1 MQNIYIKIL
10 LTVLLI
16 TSFSACNEN
25 EKSDTLLS
33 TVTPDEHNYSTL
45 VDVKSRFLYNPSA
58 YTPSQCYT
66 KTEDEKGI
74 FHNPCFNCHISSIE
88 PNYFDDWNLQK
99 EYSFKEFAQENHWT
113 NLFKDRTQAVADIN
127 DSEILDYV
135 RKSNYFND
143 KGELLLAQEL
153 KTLNDKWDIDSD
165 KQWDGYIPDCY
176 FNFDNEG
183 FDKDKSNNY
192 TGWRA
197 FGYYPFLGTFWPTN
211 GSTDDV
217 LIRLPMDFRTDTNGV
232 FNLEIYKINLLI
244 VEALI
249 KQKNIKTFD
258 IDESKYG
265 IDLNKDGNI
274 SIINQITF
282 AYDPRN
288 GIDMY
293 YVGMAHKNKYQIAAG
308 LYPKGTEFLHTVRY
322 IDVDQ
327 NNNIQMAQRI
337 KELRYGVK
345 VGWATY
351 SDHKALVE
359 EELKERADFPERLE
373 VFIGDAERGI
383 SNKRGWRYQG
393 FIEDENGALRPQ
405 SYEETLLCIG
415 CHTSLGVLADSTF
428 VFQRKFDNDSFQKGW
443 YHWSQ
448 KGLVGV
454 KEPKTSDGRDEYT
467 LYLKENHAGDEFRD
481 NDEVMNKFF
490 DSNGVLK
497 DTEVQKIH
505 NDISYLIFPS
515 VERALKL
522 NKAYKVIV
530 DEQSFIYGRDATV
543 KPLINVHKELEVDA
557 TTGVVNPVKY

>member
-1 MQNIYIKIL
+1 MLNIYIKLFLTL
-10 LTVLLI
+10 LSI
-16 TSFSACNEN
+16 FSFSACNEN
-25 EKSDTLLS
+25 DANTSIL
-33 TVTPDEHNYSTL
+33 TPDEHNYSTA
-45 VDVKSRFLYNPSA
+45 VNVKSRFLYNTSA

-88 PNYFDDWNLQK
+88 PNYFNDWDLQT
-99 EYSFKEFAQENHWT
+99 EYSFKEFAQKNHWT
-113 NLFKDRTQAVADIN
+113 NLFKDKTQAVADIN

-143 KGELLLAQEL
+143 KGELLLAQKL
-153 KTLNDKWDIDSD
+153 KTLNDRWDIDSD

-217 LIRLPMDFRTDTNGV
+217 LIRLPMDFRTDANGI

-265 IDLNKDGNI
+265 IDLNKDGNM
-274 SIINQITF
+274 SIVNQITF

-288 GIDMY
+288 GINMY
-293 YVGMAHKNKYQIAAG
+293 YIGMANEKKYQIAAG
-308 LYPKGTEFLHTVRY
+308 LYPKGTDFLHTVRY
-322 IDVDQ
+322 IDVDK
-327 NNNIQMAQRI
+327 NKNIQMAQRI

-345 VGWATY
+345 LGWATY

-359 EELKERADFPERLE
+359 KELKERADFPERLE

-393 FIEDENGALRPQ
+393 FIEDENGELRPQ

-428 VFQRKFDNDSFQKGW
+428 VYQRKFDNYSFQNGW

-448 KGLVGV
+448 KSIKGT
-454 KEPKTSDGRDEYT
+454 KEPITPDARTEYS
-467 LYLKENHAGDEFRD
+467 LYLQQNKAGDEFR
-481 NDEVMNKFF
+481 NNNEIIEKFF
-490 DSNGVLK
+490 DENGTLK
-497 DTEVQKIH
+497 EAEVQKIQE
-505 NDISYLIFPS
+505 DISYLIFPS
-515 VERALKL
+515 KERALKL

-530 DEQSFIYGRDATV
+530 DEQSFIYGRDATI
-543 KPLINVHKELEVDA
+543 KPLKTIHKEVKVDA
-557 TTGVVNPVKY
+557 TTGIVNPVRYH